1 MTREWN
7 TGDQVGVRCSK
18 TQHDTTTM
26 WEVCTSYSS
35 ASCMQSSRNPEMTA
49 TQSSRRYTLQSGF
62 LANPNCKGEAWKT
75 TNCDLRK
82 ISPRTAIP
90 RPLLD
95 WMPPKHAVRSV
106 SIPEKPR
113 LQIRV
118 LTDAIESRV
127 GDVRARDDC
136 SVGADPNREAR

>member
-1 MTREWN
+1 
-7 TGDQVGVRCSK
+7 
-18 TQHDTTTM
+18 
-26 WEVCTSYSS
+26 
-35 ASCMQSSRNPEMTA
+35 MQSARNPESTA
-49 TQSSRRYTLQSGF
+49 TTSSSRYSYTLQSGF
-62 LANPNCKGEAWKT
+62 LAKPNRKGEVWKT

-82 ISPRTAIP
+82 ISPSTAVP

-118 LTDAIESRV
+118 LTDAVESRV
-127 GDVRARDDC
+127 GDVRARDDR
-136 SVGADPNREAR
+136 SVGADPDREAR